1 MGRPAKSESDADV
14 AVIGEYVDGIDAP
27 VVNER
32 AVRASAG
39 RSSSSGC
46 PTTNRR

>member
-1 MGRPAKSESDADV
+1 MMPRTATSATARPV
-14 AVIGEYVDGIDAP
+14 AERPIIGEYVDGIDAP

-39 RSSSSGC
+39 LLFL
-46 PTTNRR
+46 